1 MIPYFSPNTP
11 GLRSLQSKEEL
22 QKLLAAVNRA
32 LNSLPAKPP
41 LLLKLA
47 PDLTLQE
54 IKDIV
59 TVITKKDTKVD
70 GLIISN
76 TTTERPSL
84 ENKVYAAEVGGLS
97 GKPLANKSTEMIKTV
112 YKLTKGKVFN
122 NYKVTSETSMSLLEN
137 HKYLIIS

>member
-1 MIPYFSPNTP
+1 M
-11 GLRSLQSKEEL
+11 QSKEEL

-32 LNSLPAKPP
+32 LNSLPTKAQPP

-122 NYKVTSETSMSLLEN
+122 NYKVTSLCP
-137 HKYLIIS
+137 Y